1 MAIFNSR
8 VTMIHTFLMFSL
20 YFSDFGFLRVN
31 SLGINYGRVGDNLL
45 PPEKVINLLKYLNL
59 TKTRIYD
66 TNPQVLAAF
75 ANSNIELVVTVE
87 NELLPQLINPVQ
99 ALHWVTAHIKP
110 YFPAVR
116 ITGIAVGN
124 EMFTTEDNTLLVYLV
139 PAMASIHG
147 ALLRLGLDTYIQ
159 VSTPNSLEVL
169 EESYPPSAGSF
180 KNNINSTIKDL
191 LQFLWDTKAPF
202 WINAYPFFVY
212 KEDPKTIS
220 LDYVLFRPTT
230 IFTDQ
235 NTKLQYDNM
244 LYAQVDAVIFAIAR
258 MGFPN
263 IEVQVSETGW
273 PSKGNPDEIGA
284 TLENALTYNGN
295 LVRRQ
300 LKNEGTPLRPNMRLE
315 VYLFAL
321 FNEDL
326 KPGPTSE
333 RNYGLCLP
341 DGTVCYNVG
350 LPAPSSNSTPST
362 DHKPPGHTSPAI
374 KDQAANMDCQSL
386 VYWMF
391 FHLLI
396 FQVFMRRP
404 Y

>member
-1 MAIFNSR
+1 
-8 VTMIHTFLMFSL
+8 
-20 YFSDFGFLRVN
+20 
-31 SLGINYGRVGDNLL
+31 VGDNLL

-66 TNPQVLAAF
+66 TNPQVLTPF

-99 ALHWVTAHIKP
+99 ALQWVTAHIKP

-124 EMFTTEDNTLLVYLV
+124 EIFTNKDNALLVYLV

-147 ALLRLGLDTYIQ
+147 ALLQLGLDTYIQ

-169 EESYPPSAGSF
+169 EVSYPPSAGSF
-180 KNNINSTIKDL
+180 KSNINSTIMEL

-212 KEDPKTIS
+212 KAYPNKIS
-220 LDYVLFRPTT
+220 LDYIMFRPTT
-230 IFTDQ
+230 ILTDQ
-235 NTKLQYDNM
+235 NTNLQYDNM
-244 LYAQVDAVIFAIAR
+244 LYAQVDAVISAITR
-258 MGFPN
+258 MGFLE
-263 IEVQVSETGW
+263 IEVRVSETGW
-273 PSKGNPDEIGA
+273 PSKGDPDEIGA

-300 LKNEGTPLRPNMRLE
+300 LKNEGTPLRPNTRLE

-350 LPAPSSNSTPST
+350 LPAPSSNSTPSI
-362 DHKPPGHTSPAI
+362 DHKPPGHTSPTI
-374 KDQAANMDCQSL
+374 KDQ
-386 VYWMF
+386 VKPY
-391 FHLLI
+391 
-396 FQVFMRRP
+396 RP
-404 Y
+404 IVSFS